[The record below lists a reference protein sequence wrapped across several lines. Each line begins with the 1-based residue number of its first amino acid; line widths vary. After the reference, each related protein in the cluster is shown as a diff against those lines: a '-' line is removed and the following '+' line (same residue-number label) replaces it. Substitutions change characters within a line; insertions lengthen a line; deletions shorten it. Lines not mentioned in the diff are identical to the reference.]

1 MASGNKEKDAGKNGG
16 VEGVMEGQWE
26 NGMEGWRDEGMEI
39 ERDGGMNGK
48 MEVWSDRV
56 MEE

>member
-1 MASGNKEKDAGKNGG
+1 M
-16 VEGVMEGQWE
+16 
-26 NGMEGWRDEGMEI
+26 GWRDEGMEI

-48 MEVWSDRV
+48 LEVWSDRV